1 MTEATVIDLGSNAL
15 MIILMLGAPVLI
27 VTLIMGL
34 IVSVFQATTQ
44 IHEMTLTFV
53 PKIAAT
59 VAVLV
64 ILGPWMVSSMLSY
77 TANLFAALPAFGH

>member
-1 MTEATVIDLGSNAL
+1 VTEATVIDLGSNAL

-27 VTLIMGL
+27 VTLVMGL